1 MVDDDSP
8 VGIVDRVVGQRLRQ
22 LQRTTGLP
30 VVFGGATRPRREGPL
45 LRIGHL
51 RGTLGDSLR
60 DLEVG
65 RGRGLGGSALL
76 TGTVR
81 RVDDYA
87 STRAI
92 THDFDDHVVRE
103 ERMTSVVAVPVTV
116 GGTVGAVVYGAVRAP
131 HRIGDVVLDRVAAFG
146 AALEREIA
154 ALLPPVRPRPSPDTR
169 ERARTAL
176 AELADLART
185 AADPDLR
192 HRLARIVT
200 DLGGAD
206 PAAPRLALA
215 PRELD
220 VLGLVALGRT
230 NAEVADAMG
239 LGQETVKAYLRSAM
253 RRLDVRNRTAAVHA
267 ARERGLL

>member
-30 VVFGGATRPRREGPL
+30 VVFGGATTPRRDGPR
-45 LRIGHL
+45 LRIAHL

-76 TGTVR
+76 TAAAC

-92 THDFDDHVVRE
+92 THDFDRHVVHE

-116 GGTVGAVVYGAVRAP
+116 GGVVGAVLYGAVRAP
-131 HRIGDVVLDRVAAFG
+131 HRIGDAVVDRVAAFG

-154 ALLPPVRPRPSPDTR
+154 ALLPPPAPPRPSPAART
-169 ERARTAL
+169 RTAL
-176 AELADLART
+176 ADLADLART
-185 AADPDLR
+185 TPDPALR
-192 HRLARIVT
+192 RRLARILA
-200 DLGGAD
+200 DLGGQD
-206 PAAPRLALA
+206 PTEGPRPELA
-215 PRELD
+215 PRELE

-230 NAEVADAMG
+230 NAEAADALG
-239 LGQETVKAYLRSAM
+239 LSQETVKAYLRSAM

-267 ARERGLL
+267 ARGLGLL

>member
-30 VVFGGATRPRREGPL
+30 VVFGGATRPRREGPQ

-76 TGTVR
+76 TGTAC

-92 THDFDDHVVRE
+92 THDFDHHVVRE
-103 ERMTSVVAVPVTV
+103 ERMTSVVAVPVAV
-116 GGTVGAVVYGAVRAP
+116 GGAVGAVVYGAVRAP

-154 ALLPPVRPRPSPDTR
+154 ALLPPPARPRRSPET
-169 ERARTAL
+169 RARTAL

-192 HRLARIVT
+192 RRLARIVT
-200 DLGGAD
+200 ELGGAD
-206 PAAPRLALA
+206 PAASRPALA

-239 LGQETVKAYLRSAM
+239 LSQETVKAYLRSAM